1 MDLSELLYEYRNLT
15 LRMMKEID
23 ENNDIGILLKERED
37 ILKKIALLNID
48 RNDMKREFENLK
60 LEEIEEKVQ
69 ITIKRKMLEVR
80 NEIKKIKR
88 SQEAYK
94 KYADFNGNAMI
105 FSTKI

>member
-80 NEIKKIKR
+80 NEIKKIKQ